1 LARIGLAGAAA
12 ALAACGSPA
21 RETSR
26 PLARFEPPAVFAPLV
41 PSAVAP
47 SAVSAFLVP
56 TPEPPQAPAAL
67 TRASV
72 CTEQLPQ
79 EKLIRGSYLV
89 SPGMD
94 VKEKE
99 RRRALHRAAIEYR
112 TREYGFIEGFGEP
125 SWNHLEPKHYAKS
138 ATFFGIGV
146 RMNNR
151 VLTALGCVEEA
162 IEADCEETP
171 YVPEVL
177 DGLRAKNTFHNDE
190 VSNHLY
196 GIAIDIDPN
205 KNSCCGCVPPLSE
218 WPRCKVAVSS
228 PFERTTIPRCWVD
241 SFERYGFYWLGHD
254 VLEDTMHFEFLGD
267 PDKIV
272 KPKEPEQN

>member
-1 LARIGLAGAAA
+1 MLA
-12 ALAACGSPA
+12 
-21 RETSR
+21 
-26 PLARFEPPAVFAPLV
+26 PPAPDLV
-41 PSAVAP
+41 ARSAL
-47 SAVSAFLVP
+47 SAFLLPSAEVP
-56 TPEPPQAPAAL
+56 VEPAL
-67 TRASV
+67 AVRTSV
-72 CTEQLPQ
+72 CTEQPPQ

-89 SPGMD
+89 SPGMELQ
-94 VKEKE
+94 EKE

-125 SWNHLEPKHYAKS
+125 SWNRLEPKHYAKS
-138 ATFFGIGV
+138 GTFFGIGV

-162 IEADCEETP
+162 IKAECEDTP

-205 KNSCCGCVPPLSE
+205 KNSCCGCVAPLSE
-218 WPRCKVAVSS
+218 WPRCKVPVSS
-228 PFERTTIPRCWVD
+228 PFERTTIPKCWVD

-272 KPKEPEQN
+272 KPKDVAQN